1 MQVTIKHIN
10 EAFGFEAENETG
22 KKITMDANAAFG
34 GNNLGFTPMQLL
46 IAAIGGCSSI
56 DIVSI
61 LKKQKQDIKSFDIK
75 VDADREQGKE
85 PSLFTNIHVSY
96 FLTGEIDP
104 EKAQRAADL
113 SIEKYCSVAKI
124 LEKTAIIT
132 YSVKVN

>member
-1 MQVTIKHIN
+1 MQVTIKHIDD
-10 EAFGFEAENETG
+10 AYGFEAENESG

-61 LKKQKQDIKSFDIK
+61 LKKQKQEIKSFDIK
-75 VDADREQGKE
+75 IDADREQGKE

-96 FLTGEIDP
+96 FLTGKIDLD
-104 EKAQRAADL
+104 KAQRAADL

-124 LEKTAIIT
+124 LEKTATIT

>member
-1 MQVTIKHIN
+1 MQVTIKRIN
-10 EAFGFEAENETG
+10 DGFGFEAENETG

-46 IAAIGGCSSI
+46 VAAIGGCSSI
-56 DIVSI
+56 DIVNI
-61 LKKQKQDIKSFDIK
+61 LKKQKQNIKSFEIK
-75 VDADREQGKE
+75 VDANREQGKE

-96 FLTGEIDP
+96 FLTGEIDLD
-104 EKAQRAADL
+104 KAKHAADL

-124 LEKTAIIT
+124 LEKTATIT

>member
-1 MQVTIKHIN
+1 MQITIKRIDD
-10 EAFGFEAENETG
+10 AFGFEAENESH

-34 GNNLGFTPMQLL
+34 GSNLGFTPMQLL

-61 LKKQKQDIKSFDIK
+61 LKKQKQAIKSFDIK
-75 VDADREQGKE
+75 IDADREQGKE

-96 FLTGEIDP
+96 FLTGDIDLD
-104 EKAQRAADL
+104 KAQRAADL

-124 LEKTAIIT
+124 LEKTATIT

>member
-1 MQVTIKHIN
+1 MQVTIKRIDD
-10 EAFGFEAENETG
+10 AFGFEAENETG

-34 GNNLGFTPMQLL
+34 GKNLGFTPMQLL

-56 DIVSI
+56 DIVNI
-61 LKKQKQDIKSFDIK
+61 LKKQKQEIKNFDIK
-75 VDADREQGKE
+75 IDADREQGKE

-96 FLTGEIDP
+96 FLTGEIDLD
-104 EKAQRAADL
+104 KAQRAADL

-124 LEKTAIIT
+124 LEKTASIT